1 MSMTQIVL
9 SIPDEKVKTFLS
21 FINDLKY
28 VKVEDTEFV
37 VPEWQKKEVRKRL
50 KSISV
55 NSSQLI
61 TSKEALRHLKSLRV

>member
-1 MSMTQIVL
+1 MTQIVL

-50 KSISV
+50 DRKSV
-55 NSSQLI
+55 
-61 TSKEALRHLKSLRV
+61 V

>member
-1 MSMTQIVL
+1 MTQIVL
-9 SIPDEKVKTFLS
+9 SIPDEKVKIFLS

-50 KSISV
+50 KSITA
-55 NSSQLI
+55 NPSQLI

>member
-1 MSMTQIVL
+1 MTQIVL

>member
-1 MSMTQIVL
+1 MTQIVL

-55 NSSQLI
+55 NSTQLI

>member
-1 MSMTQIVL
+1 MTQILL
-9 SIPDEKVKTFLS
+9 SLPDEKVKAFLN

-28 VKVEDTEFV
+28 IKVEEKQFT

-50 KSISV
+50 KSIKA

-61 TSKEALRHLKSLRV
+61 SSKDALQHLKSLRV